1 VIQRD
6 ITVSVYMDD
15 IAISAPTGDALQNVF
30 EGLRSK
36 IQEANFQI
44 NLEKTVPP
52 TELMELFNCELELNR
67 ASVTGARRTAFYAE
81 PRSTA
86 GCEAFERYCQSIE
99 RGNEWPP
106 VA

>member
-1 VIQRD
+1 
-6 ITVSVYMDD
+6 MDD

-52 TELMELFNCELELNR
+52 TE
-67 ASVTGARRTAFYAE
+67 
-81 PRSTA
+81 
-86 GCEAFERYCQSIE
+86 
-99 RGNEWPP
+99 
-106 VA
+106 